1 MNLILVLAAA
11 ASLSAPMPKTGI
23 VPIPSLSATPGLV
36 DVSHFDDR
44 AMVRAVAPAPCA
56 SGDFAKRPQ
65 TGCLRHAEHEA
76 PRK

>member
-1 MNLILVLAAA
+1 MSLILALAAA
-11 ASLSAPMPKTGI
+11 ASLSVPTPKTGV

-44 AMVRAVAPAPCA
+44 AMVRGVAPAPCRA
-56 SGDFAKRPQ
+56 GDFTKRPE
-65 TGCLRHAEHEA
+65 GCVRHAEHAA